1 MTSWCSV
8 RGARIGKTS
17 IFCFFLFTVITF
29 VSGFWLSGSLILALD
44 ALFAWMK
51 EFCAPA
57 EPAKRLLTLN
67 KRKNDKDS
75 KKTSRSLRKMFS
87 QVQQL

>member
-1 MTSWCSV
+1 MWFEGIASARCLITQMTSWCSV

-44 ALFAWMK
+44 ALFARMK
-51 EFCAPA
+51 EF
-57 EPAKRLLTLN
+57 
-67 KRKNDKDS
+67 S
-75 KKTSRSLRKMFS
+75 GYFS
-87 QVQQL
+87 SCRASQAADPKQKEER